1 MEKHYIL
8 KIVESV
14 YTQSYD
20 FDGED
25 VLRETNEFLV
35 STRKIK
41 QFEEDNDFA
50 YGYVDHLIEEALE
63 QLKKGF
69 KEARMST
76 GEKYSFTDG
85 GHDWYGAL
93 APDIDC
99 SDEIYEVAIGVNARW

>member
-20 FDGED
+20 FDGEG

-41 QFEEDNDFA
+41 QFEEDHDFA
-50 YGYVDHLIEEALE
+50 YGYVDHLIEKALD
-63 QLKKGF
+63 QMKRGF
-69 KEARMST
+69 KQARMST
-76 GEKYSFTDG
+76 SEKHSFTDG

-99 SDEIYEVAIGVNARW
+99 NDEIYEVEIDVNARW